1 MIDSSKLKDSRC
13 SDRRSLIASRERVPC
28 CFPLSHHVGVN
39 HEDNCKADVEAYIN
53 YMKEKHFFK

>member
-1 MIDSSKLKDSRC
+1 MKDSRC
-13 SDRRSLIASRERVPC
+13 SDRRSLIASRERVSS

-39 HEDNCKADVEAYIN
+39 HEDNCKADVEAYIK